1 MLTSPHSP
9 YIEPGNLSKNLDTQ
23 IESTS
28 ELEIDIGK
36 GLART
41 TEQRVG
47 LYSFF
52 DFCLFYT
59 PKYGLI
65 RSDSKKISNKL
76 FLDVSQEELEFS
88 VDNFYDRFKP
98 SQFKRT
104 IKTDFPKIFSFD
116 LSPRG
121 CLRFPSNIENPF

>member
-1 MLTSPHSP
+1 M
-9 YIEPGNLSKNLDTQ
+9 
-23 IESTS
+23 
-28 ELEIDIGK
+28 
-36 GLART
+36 ART

-47 LYSFF
+47 IYSMI

-65 RSDSKKISNKL
+65 RSDSKKISKKL

-88 VDNFYDRFKP
+88 GDNFYDRFIP
-98 SQFKRT
+98 SQFKIT
-104 IKTDFPKIFSFD
+104 IITDFSKIFSFD

-121 CLRFPSNIENPF
+121 CLRIPSNIENPF